1 VRCRQA
7 IPPITM
13 AHNVSD
19 KKLRKGAAAGK
30 QMPVH
35 DSVIPLNAAG
45 FEHPNRIKTPF
56 TEEQKARVEKLVPIF
71 MELQPDIVKGFQ
83 ACRMTSGQKR
93 SF

>member
-1 VRCRQA
+1 
-7 IPPITM
+7 M

-35 DSVIPLNAAG
+35 DSVIPLNAAD

-71 MELQPDIVKGFQ
+71 MELQPDIV
-83 ACRMTSGQKR
+83 
-93 SF
+93 